1 MKKNLLVVMIIMVMV
16 MVMAGCGKDTSAAIS
31 NTEPSMKAE
40 AAISESL
47 ETTDTEATNKDEEM
61 PKGEIDSGKDA
72 LNLKEYEYVFED
84 RDIDKNGE
92 IVIHY
97 ESFNPSDIVSYY
109 LKESVDL
116 YIDNGKC
123 IGYTKPDVEISVIS
137 ENEDWYLINVDGN
150 DRYAKIDDVKAVG
163 FPGTRKEY
171 LDSQQETAKEIESTD
186 IAAQANETSQS
197 VASDTESPAPE
208 TPKQDT
214 VSEAPAPVQSNKY
227 TPEEAIAVYR
237 SAMEAGGMTW
247 DPSLKNGGSWG
258 TGWIY
263 LEKGQPEWC
272 AATNLE
278 SAAIGNH
285 GGNSWTRYYLEVTS
299 SDETAVYITEWA
311 D

>member
-1 MKKNLLVVMIIMVMV
+1 MKKNLLVVMIIMAMV
-16 MVMAGCGKDTSAAIS
+16 MDGCGKDTSTAVS
-31 NTEPSMKAE
+31 NTESAVKAQ
-40 AAISESL
+40 AAIPESL
-47 ETTDTEATNKDEEM
+47 DSTETEETNKDKEISDG
-61 PKGEIDSGKDA
+61 KIDSNKDA

-84 RDIDKNGE
+84 RDIDKNGG
-92 IVIHY
+92 IAIHY

-150 DRYAKIDDVKAVG
+150 DRYARIDDVKAVG
-163 FPGTRKEY
+163 FPGSKKDY
-171 LDSQQETAKEIESTD
+171 LNSQQETTKEIEATD
-186 IAAQANETSQS
+186 IAAQINETHQS

-247 DPSLKNGGSWG
+247 DPSIKDVTSWG

-278 SAAIGNH
+278 SAAMGDSA
-285 GGNSWTRYYLEVTS
+285 GRSWTKYYLEVTG
-299 SDETAVYITEWA
+299 SDENAVYVTEWTSN
-311 D
+311 

>member
-1 MKKNLLVVMIIMVMV
+1 MKKNLLTVMIIMV
-16 MVMAGCGKDTSAAIS
+16 MVMAGCGKDTSTAIS
-31 NTEPSMKAE
+31 NTEPSVKAE
-40 AAISESL
+40 STISESL
-47 ETTDTEATNKDEEM
+47 ESTETEEANKDEEI
-61 PKGEIDSGKDA
+61 PDGEIDSNKDA

-92 IVIHY
+92 IAIHY
-97 ESFNPSDIVSYY
+97 ESFIPSDIVSYY

-150 DRYAKIDDVKAVG
+150 DRYAKIDDVKTVG
-163 FPGTRKEY
+163 FPGSRKDY
-171 LDSQQETAKEIESTD
+171 LNSQQETAKEIEPAD
-186 IAAQANETSQS
+186 IVAQTNETSQS
-197 VASDTESPAPE
+197 VASDTESSVSE
-208 TPKQDT
+208 MPKQDAVAET
-214 VSEAPAPVQSNKY
+214 PAPAESNKY

-272 AATNLE
+272 ASTNLE

-299 SDETAVYITEWA
+299 SDENAVYITEWA

>member
-16 MVMAGCGKDTSAAIS
+16 MAGCGKDTSTAIS
-31 NTEPSMKAE
+31 NTESSVKTE

-47 ETTDTEATNKDEEM
+47 VSTEKEAANKDEEI
-61 PKGEIDSGKDA
+61 PDGEIDGNKDA

-84 RDIDKNGE
+84 RDIDKNGG
-92 IVIHY
+92 IAIHY
-97 ESFNPSDIVSYY
+97 ESFSPSDIVSYY

-171 LDSQQETAKEIESTD
+171 LDSQQETAKEMESVD
-186 IAAQANETSQS
+186 IDTQTNEISQS
-197 VASDTESPAPE
+197 VESDTELPVSE
-208 TPKQDT
+208 TPKQET
-214 VSEAPAPVQSNKY
+214 VSDAPTPVESNKY

-237 SAMEAGGMTW
+237 SAMEAGGITW
-247 DPSLKNGGSWG
+247 NPGLKGVTSWG

-263 LEKGQPEWC
+263 LEKGQPEW
-272 AATNLE
+272 
-278 SAAIGNH
+278 SASTDLQSFAMGDS
-285 GGNSWTRYYLEVTS
+285 GGNPWTEYYVEVTS
-299 SDETAVYITEWA
+299 SDESAVYITAWHN
-311 D
+311 

>member
-1 MKKNLLVVMIIMVMV
+1 MKKNLLAVMIIMTMV
-16 MVMAGCGKDTSAAIS
+16 LAGCGKDTSTAM
-31 NTEPSMKAE
+31 NHTEPAVE
-40 AAISESL
+40 
-47 ETTDTEATNKDEEM
+47 TDTTVFDNIESTETEETNGDKEIPE
-61 PKGEIDSGKDA
+61 GEIDSNKNA

-92 IVIHY
+92 IAIHY
-97 ESFNPSDIVSYY
+97 ENFNPSDIVSYY

-137 ENEDWYLINVDGN
+137 ENGEWYLINVDGN
-150 DRYAKIDDVKAVG
+150 DRYAKIDDMKAVG
-163 FPGTRKEY
+163 FPGSKKDY
-171 LDSQQETAKEIESTD
+171 LRSQQETAKEIESED
-186 IAAQANETSQS
+186 IVAQDNEISQS
-197 VASDTESPAPE
+197 VVSETESPVSE
-208 TPKQDT
+208 TPKQDA
-214 VSEAPAPVQSNKY
+214 VAESSALAQSNKY

-263 LEKGQPEWC
+263 LDKGQPEWC
-272 AATNLE
+272 ATTNLE
-278 SAAIGNH
+278 SAAMGDSVGH
-285 GGNSWTRYYLEVTS
+285 AWTRYYLEVTS
-299 SDETAVYITEWA
+299 SDENAVYITEWA

>member
-1 MKKNLLVVMIIMVMV
+1 MKKNLLAVMIIMALVL
-16 MVMAGCGKDTSAAIS
+16 AGCGKNTSPAIS
-31 NTEPSMKAE
+31 NTEPSVKAE
-40 AAISESL
+40 ATISESL
-47 ETTDTEATNKDEEM
+47 ESTESEEANKDEEILD
-61 PKGEIDSGKDA
+61 GEIAGNKDV

-84 RDIDKNGE
+84 RDIDKDGGIE
-92 IVIHY
+92 IHY
-97 ESFNPSDIVSYY
+97 ESFSPSDIVSYY

-163 FPGTRKEY
+163 FPGSRKEY
-171 LDSQQETAKEIESTD
+171 LDSQQDTAKEIESAD
-186 IAAQANETSQS
+186 IVTQTNETSQS
-197 VASDTESPAPE
+197 VASDTESPVSE
-208 TPKQDT
+208 TPKQDD
-214 VSEAPAPVQSNKY
+214 VAEAPAPVESNKY

-237 SAMEAGGMTW
+237 SLVEAGGMTW
-247 DPSLKNGGSWG
+247 NPALKGVTSWG

-278 SAAIGNH
+278 SFAMGDTTGNPC
-285 GGNSWTRYYLEVTS
+285 TEYYLEVTD
-299 SDETAVYITEWA
+299 SDENAVYITEWH

>member
-1 MKKNLLVVMIIMVMV
+1 MKKNLLVVMIIMALVL
-16 MVMAGCGKDTSAAIS
+16 AGCGKDTSPAIS
-31 NTEPSMKAE
+31 NTEPSVKAKATIAESLESTEKAE
-40 AAISESL
+40 A
-47 ETTDTEATNKDEEM
+47 NKDEEI
-61 PKGEIDSGKDA
+61 PDGEIDGNKDA

-84 RDIDKNGE
+84 RDIDKDGG
-92 IVIHY
+92 IAIHY
-97 ESFNPSDIVSYY
+97 ESFSPSDIVSYY

-163 FPGTRKEY
+163 FPGSRKEY
-171 LDSQQETAKEIESTD
+171 LDSQQETAKEIESAD
-186 IAAQANETSQS
+186 IVTQTNETSQS
-197 VASDTESPAPE
+197 VESDTESPVSK
-208 TPKQDT
+208 TPKQDN
-214 VSEAPAPVQSNKY
+214 VAESPAPTQSNKY

-272 AATNLE
+272 ASTNLE

-285 GGNSWTRYYLEVTS
+285 GGDSWTRYYLEVTS
-299 SDETAVYITEWA
+299 SDENAVYITEWA

>member
-1 MKKNLLVVMIIMVMV
+1 MKKNLLIVMIIMAMV
-16 MVMAGCGKDTSAAIS
+16 LAGCGKDTSTDMS
-31 NTEPSMKAE
+31 NTEPAAKAE
-40 AAISESL
+40 AVISKSL
-47 ETTDTEATNKDEEM
+47 ENTEKEEFNKDEEVSE
-61 PKGEIDSGKDA
+61 GEIDSNKDV

-84 RDIDKNGE
+84 RDIDTNGE
-92 IVIHY
+92 IAIHY
-97 ESFNPSDIVSYY
+97 ESFKPSDIISYY

-150 DRYAKIDDVKAVG
+150 DRYAKIGDMKAVG
-163 FPGTRKEY
+163 FPGSKKDY
-171 LDSQQETAKEIESTD
+171 LNSQQETTKEIESAD
-186 IAAQANETSQS
+186 IVAQTNEVSQS
-197 VASDTESPAPE
+197 VVSDTESPVSE
-208 TPKQDT
+208 TPKQDS
-214 VSEAPAPVQSNKY
+214 VSEAPAPAQSNKY

-272 AATNLE
+272 ASTNLE

-299 SDETAVYITEWA
+299 SDENAVYITEWA

>member
-1 MKKNLLVVMIIMVMV
+1 MLKVLK
-16 MVMAGCGKDTSAAIS
+16 S
-31 NTEPSMKAE
+31 TEKAE
-40 AAISESL
+40 A
-47 ETTDTEATNKDEEM
+47 NKDEEI
-61 PKGEIDSGKDA
+61 PDGEIDGNKDA

-84 RDIDKNGE
+84 RDIDKDGG
-92 IVIHY
+92 IAIHY
-97 ESFNPSDIVSYY
+97 ESFSPSDIVSYY

-163 FPGTRKEY
+163 FPGSRKEY
-171 LDSQQETAKEIESTD
+171 LDSQQETAKEIESAD
-186 IAAQANETSQS
+186 IVTQTNETSQS
-197 VASDTESPAPE
+197 VESDTESPVSE
-208 TPKQDT
+208 TPKQDN
-214 VSEAPAPVQSNKY
+214 VAESPAPTQSNKY

-272 AATNLE
+272 ASTNLE

-285 GGNSWTRYYLEVTS
+285 GGDSWTRYYLEVTS
-299 SDETAVYITEWA
+299 SDENAVYITEWA

>member
-1 MKKNLLVVMIIMVMV
+1 MKKNLLVVMIIMALVL
-16 MVMAGCGKDTSAAIS
+16 AGCGKDTSPAIS
-31 NTEPSMKAE
+31 NTEPSVKAKATIAESLESTEKAE
-40 AAISESL
+40 A
-47 ETTDTEATNKDEEM
+47 NKDEEI
-61 PKGEIDSGKDA
+61 PDGEIDGNKDA

-84 RDIDKNGE
+84 RDIDKDGG
-92 IVIHY
+92 IAIHY
-97 ESFNPSDIVSYY
+97 ESFSPSDIVSYY

-150 DRYAKIDDVKAVG
+150 DRYARIDDVKAVG
-163 FPGTRKEY
+163 FSGTRKEY
-171 LDSQQETAKEIESTD
+171 LDSQQETAKEIESAD
-186 IAAQANETSQS
+186 IVTQTNETSQS
-197 VASDTESPAPE
+197 VESDTESPVSE
-208 TPKQDT
+208 TPKQDN
-214 VSEAPAPVQSNKY
+214 VAESPAPTQSNKY

-272 AATNLE
+272 ASTNLE

-285 GGNSWTRYYLEVTS
+285 GGDSWTRYYLEVTS
-299 SDETAVYITEWA
+299 SDENAVYITEWA

>member
-1 MKKNLLVVMIIMVMV
+1 MKKNLLAVMIIMALVL
-16 MVMAGCGKDTSAAIS
+16 AGCGKDTSPAIS
-31 NTEPSMKAE
+31 NTEPSVKAE

-47 ETTDTEATNKDEEM
+47 ESTEKAEANKAEEI
-61 PKGEIDSGKDA
+61 PDGEIDGNKDA

-84 RDIDKNGE
+84 RDIDKDGG
-92 IVIHY
+92 IAIHY
-97 ESFNPSDIVSYY
+97 ESFTPSDIVSYY

-163 FPGTRKEY
+163 FPGSRKEY
-171 LDSQQETAKEIESTD
+171 LDSQQETAKEMESAD
-186 IAAQANETSQS
+186 IVAQTNETSQS
-197 VASDTESPAPE
+197 VASDTESSASE
-208 TPKQDT
+208 TPKQET
-214 VSEAPAPVQSNKY
+214 VAETPAPVESNKY

-237 SAMEAGGMTW
+237 SLVEAGGMTW
-247 DPSLKNGGSWG
+247 NPALKGVTSWG

-278 SAAIGNH
+278 SFAMGDTTGNPC
-285 GGNSWTRYYLEVTS
+285 TEYYLEVTD
-299 SDETAVYITEWA
+299 SDENAVYITEWH

>member
-1 MKKNLLVVMIIMVMV
+1 MKKNLLTVMIIMALVL
-16 MVMAGCGKDTSAAIS
+16 AGCGKDTSPAIS
-31 NTEPSMKAE
+31 NTEPSVKAE

-47 ETTDTEATNKDEEM
+47 ESTEKAEANKNEEIPDGEIAGNKDV
-61 PKGEIDSGKDA
+61 

-84 RDIDKNGE
+84 RDIDKDGG
-92 IVIHY
+92 IAIHY
-97 ESFNPSDIVSYY
+97 ESFSPSDIVSYY

-163 FPGTRKEY
+163 FPGSRKEY
-171 LDSQQETAKEIESTD
+171 LDSQQETAKEIESAD
-186 IAAQANETSQS
+186 IVTQNNETSQS
-197 VASDTESPAPE
+197 VEGDTESPVSE
-208 TPKQDT
+208 TPKQDN
-214 VSEAPAPVQSNKY
+214 VAESPAPTQSNKY

-247 DPSLKNGGSWG
+247 DPSIKDVTSWG

-272 AATNLE
+272 ASTNLE
-278 SAAIGNH
+278 SAAMGDSA
-285 GGNSWTRYYLEVTS
+285 GRSWTKYYLEVTG
-299 SDETAVYITEWA
+299 SDENSVYFTEWH